1 MNDFTKEE
9 LEDIYEA
16 VMDTDI
22 AMFLHLPKKIQSLIE
37 NYCDHDINEKLNTSH
52 AGIENFRCN
61 NCQCQFINE
70 PITYKK
76 SIVGEE

>member
-22 AMFLHLPKKIQSLIE
+22 AMFLHLPKKIQSLID
-37 NYCDHDINEKLNTSH
+37 NYCEHEYRHSNEAHFK
-52 AGIENFRCN
+52 CKY
-61 NCQCQFINE
+61 C
-70 PITYKK
+70 
-76 SIVGEE
+76 GEREK